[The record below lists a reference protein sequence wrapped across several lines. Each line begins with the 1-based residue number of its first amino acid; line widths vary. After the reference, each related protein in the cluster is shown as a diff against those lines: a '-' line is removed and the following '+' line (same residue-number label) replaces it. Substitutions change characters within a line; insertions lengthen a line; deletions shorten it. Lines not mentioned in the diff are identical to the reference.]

1 MTIITLSI
9 SLQYNKTISNDHK
22 IVWLEI
28 YKRGNGLNAT
38 GFDVPNNSWD
48 FADISL
54 TNGAPPE
61 GTNPAGSYV
70 YDERRLS
77 YFSRVQYD
85 FKGKYLLSGMLRR
98 DSSTRF
104 GPGNKV
110 GYFFFNSRLDRIRRR
125 LLWRI

>member
-9 SLQYNKTISNDHK
+9 SLQRTTKPYPMIIKLLL
-22 IVWLEI
+22 WLEI
-28 YKRGNGLNAT
+28 PYKEYGNGLNAT

-61 GTNPAGSYV
+61 GTNPGSYV

-110 GYFFFNSRLDRIRRR
+110 GYF
-125 LLWRI
+125 LL

>member
-1 MTIITLSI
+1 MVGNT
-9 SLQYNKTISNDHK
+9 
-22 IVWLEI
+22 I
-28 YKRGNGLNAT
+28 YKEYGNGLNAT

-98 DSSTRF
+98 DFRLDLDLEI
-104 GPGNKV
+104 KWV
-110 GYFFFNSRLDRIRRR
+110 YFFNSRLDRIRRR
-125 LLWRI
+125 LL

>member
-1 MTIITLSI
+1 MTILDIFAT
-9 SLQYNKTISNDHK
+9 YNKTISNDHK
-22 IVWLEI
+22 IMLWLEI
-28 YKRGNGLNAT
+28 PSIKIGNGLNAT

-85 FKGKYLLSGMLRR
+85 FKGKYLLSGTP
-98 DSSTRF
+98 S
-104 GPGNKV
+104 
-110 GYFFFNSRLDRIRRR
+110 
-125 LLWRI
+125 